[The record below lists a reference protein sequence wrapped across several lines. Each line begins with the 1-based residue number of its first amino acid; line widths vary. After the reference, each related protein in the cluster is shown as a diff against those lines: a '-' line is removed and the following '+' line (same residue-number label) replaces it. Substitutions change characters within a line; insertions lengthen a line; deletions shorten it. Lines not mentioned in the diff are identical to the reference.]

1 MTVVII
7 AVLVFAATLGG
18 GYFAL
23 KFKDKL
29 HLIVGFSAGAVLGIA
44 FIDLL
49 PEASSLIGDT
59 GLTAKIAL
67 GAALLYMVIDRI
79 FFNHAHAHTHG
90 HDANHDHLESGNED
104 TDHNQDYD
112 EHHRGQK
119 NEQRGRAIIRAG
131 SLVFH
136 SFLDGLAI
144 GFSFQVSAATGIIV
158 AVAVLAHDFAD
169 GINTVAAILKGNK
182 NEVGNEVGNNAGNNE
197 AGNKSAKIWLI
208 ADALAP
214 VIGIIVGSIV
224 VVREFALGIILSIF
238 TGFFVYIALA
248 DMIPESFHA
257 HPKKWTTIATILGAV
272 FILLVIH
279 LAE

>member
-1 MTVVII
+1 MTAIII

-44 FIDLL
+44 FIDLV
-49 PEASSLIGDT
+49 PEASELVGDA
-59 GLTAKIAL
+59 GLAAKIAL
-67 GAALLYMVIDRI
+67 GAVLLYMVIDRI
-79 FFNHAHAHTHG
+79 FFNHAHAHMHG
-90 HDANHDHLESGNED
+90 HDANHAEGNHEQQNLAV
-104 TDHNQDYD
+104 HNH
-112 EHHRGQK
+112 EHHAPQSEHKARG
-119 NEQRGRAIIRAG
+119 IIRAG

-169 GINTVAAILKGNK
+169 GINTVAAILKGSSHQKENRR
-182 NEVGNEVGNNAGNNE
+182 
-197 AGNKSAKIWLI
+197 AKMWLM
-208 ADALAP
+208 ADAIAP
-214 VIGIIVGSIV
+214 VLGIIAGSVIM
-224 VVREFALGIILSIF
+224 VREFTLGIILSIF

-257 HPKKWTTIATILGAV
+257 HPKKWTTIATILGAI
-272 FILLVIH
+272 FIFVVIQ
-279 LAE
+279 LAK